1 MTLPAPAHADR
12 QRRFRLQGIARGA
25 EYGPL
30 RQPRGRWYRPNPVA
44 LVSFDIDGTMEFGDP
59 PGPVSLEMVRESK
72 RRGHVVGSASDR
84 TLLEQ
89 RRLWEKAGIEVD
101 FVSHK
106 HFLEDTKASFPSD
119 RLIHIGDTDVDE
131 YYALL
136 AGFEFFH
143 VSSLPA
149 PASLNWVY

>member
-1 MTLPAPAHADR
+1 
-12 QRRFRLQGIARGA
+12 
-25 EYGPL
+25 
-30 RQPRGRWYRPNPVA
+30 
-44 LVSFDIDGTMEFGDP
+44 
-59 PGPVSLEMVRESK
+59 LEMVRESK

-136 AGFEFFH
+136 AGFEFL
-143 VSSLPA
+143 SCELPA
-149 PASLNWVY
+149 GPGFAQLGVLKPGSDAA

>member
-1 MTLPAPAHADR
+1 MR
-12 QRRFRLQGIARGA
+12 QRTAARRLAPF
-25 EYGPL
+25 GPSL
-30 RQPRGRWYRPNPVA
+30 SPRGSWYRPQVMA

-84 TLLEQ
+84 TLLDQ

-106 HFLEDTKASFPSD
+106 HFLEETKASFPSD
-119 RLIHIGDTDVDE
+119 RLIHIGDTDVDR

-143 VSSLPA
+143 VNSLPA

>member
-1 MTLPAPAHADR
+1 M
-12 QRRFRLQGIARGA
+12 
-25 EYGPL
+25 
-30 RQPRGRWYRPNPVA
+30 A

-89 RRLWEKAGIEVD
+89 RRLWEKAGIDVD

-106 HFLEDTKASFPSD
+106 HFLEQTKASFPND

-131 YYALL
+131 HYAVL

-143 VSSLPA
+143 VNSLPA